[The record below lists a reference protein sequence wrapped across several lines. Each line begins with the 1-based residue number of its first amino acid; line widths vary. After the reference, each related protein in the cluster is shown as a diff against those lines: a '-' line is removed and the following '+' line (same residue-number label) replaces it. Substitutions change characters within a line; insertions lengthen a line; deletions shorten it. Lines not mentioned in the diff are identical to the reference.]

1 MELHSETCDT
11 SLSSS
16 PQQEATHCKNGSTD
30 HAAPSNSATGNS
42 MGSNSSTGNNMES
55 NNATDK
61 KMESNNA
68 TGNNM
73 GSNSATGNDMGSNSA
88 TGNSMGSNSATG
100 NDMGSNSAPG
110 NSMGKTIEASA
121 AVTEQDND
129 RPDVSGCRL
138 NSTKDGQTY
147 DGSEDYCAVCHN
159 GGDLLCCDN
168 CPKVFH
174 LQCHIPALVNEP
186 R

>member
-16 PQQEATHCKNGSTD
+16 PQQEATPCKNGSTD

-42 MGSNSSTGNNMES
+42 VASNS
-55 NNATDK
+55 AT
-61 KMESNNA
+61 N
-68 TGNNM
+68 NNM
-73 GSNSATGNDMGSNSA
+73 GSNGATANNMGSNSA
-88 TGNSMGSNSATG
+88 TGNSMG
-100 NDMGSNSAPG
+100 
-110 NSMGKTIEASA
+110 KTIEAIA

-129 RPDVSGCRL
+129 RSDVSGCRL